1 MEALALR
8 MPDCVQEYR
17 RERCFSAREQNV
29 YLSLRFEG
37 RCSFKQ
43 SRHILHIQFVDVTG
57 GVGVHVARR
66 TEHVAAVGEVDDQIR
81 TAPCLDAVCT
91 MIVNRFVAGTIEV
104 LAKPEVL
111 HSFEESRMIRKH
123 VFKRAMLVA
132 YLAHQNAPCFLHD
145 LRLDDSR
152 PIPKIGETRLT
163 SGHSLHCLTIAVRA
177 KRQSS
182 PRNASRHWI
191 SLPAS
196 GKRTGRPRRVR
207 KLAVRQD
214 RLDVSSKGP
223 CSIRY

>member
-8 MPDCVQEYR
+8 MPDCVHEYR

-43 SRHILHIQFVDVTG
+43 SRHVLHIQFVDVAG

-66 TEHVAAVGEVDDQIR
+66 TEHVAAVGEIDDQIGA
-81 TAPCLDAVCT
+81 APCLDAACT
-91 MIVNRFVAGTIEV
+91 MIVDHFVAGTIEV
-104 LAKPEVL
+104 LAKPQAL
-111 HSFEESRMIRKH
+111 HPFEEIRMIRKH
-123 VFKRAMLVA
+123 VFKRAML
-132 YLAHQNAPCFLHD
+132 LAGLADENTPCFLHD

-152 PIPKIGETRLT
+152 AIPEIGKTRLT

-182 PRNASRHWI
+182 SRNASRHWI
-191 SLPAS
+191 SLPA
-196 GKRTGRPRRVR
+196 
-207 KLAVRQD
+207 
-214 RLDVSSKGP
+214 
-223 CSIRY
+223 